1 MTQLETER
9 LILRRLDIGDL
20 EWLVAMRGDPDV
32 MRYIGG
38 EGAVSRE
45 KTVERVDR
53 YLRCWAEHG
62 LGMFGI
68 RLRGED
74 DAVGWAGLQPLE
86 LTGEIEVGYAF
97 GRSAW
102 GRGLATEAARAAV
115 EWGFRDRR
123 LERIVAVAS
132 PENAASRRVMDKL
145 GMTYEGLR
153 FRYGTDCA
161 YYSITAG
168 AFARKSPRGAPDS
181 RGAQRSDESAR

>member
-9 LILRRLDIGDL
+9 LLLTRLRIDDL
-20 EWLVAMRGDPDV
+20 EWLVTMRGDPDV

-53 YLRCWAEHG
+53 YLKCWEEHG

-68 RLRGED
+68 RFRGEAE
-74 DAVGWAGLQPLE
+74 AVGWAGLQPLE
-86 LTGEIEVGYAF
+86 QTGEIEVGYAF
-97 GRSAW
+97 GKPAW

-115 EWGFRDRR
+115 EWGFGEHG

-132 PENAASRRVMDKL
+132 PENSASRHVMAKL

-153 FRYGTDCA
+153 FRYGTECV
-161 YYSITAG
+161 YYSITPE
-168 AFARKSPRGAPDS
+168 AFAAHR
-181 RGAQRSDESAR
+181 AREASGIRP